1 MPGQV
6 LIGYRRDGNK
16 YQADLTDRL
25 KSMQDVAALFGV
37 RKGISKAAP
46 DFKLR
51 HDRPP
56 RFLVP
61 KLLCDYSPRAFGLRV
76 EALLMEGLRTSGML
90 EALT

>member
-37 RKGISKAAP
+37 RNQSRSRFQTETRP
-46 DFKLR
+46 DGDYIF
-51 HDRPP
+51 DSAI
-56 RFLVP
+56 
-61 KLLCDYSPRAFGLRV
+61 LLI
-76 EALLMEGLRTSGML
+76 
-90 EALT
+90 

>member
-16 YQADLTDRL
+16 YQAGLTDRL

-46 DFKLR
+46 DFKL
-51 HDRPP
+51 
-56 RFLVP
+56 
-61 KLLCDYSPRAFGLRV
+61 
-76 EALLMEGLRTSGML
+76 
-90 EALT
+90 